1 MTKADVFRLTTPEML
16 IEARKLLI
24 GNGKTD
30 FVDHDHSIFVKGVWA
45 GMEILAQAIALS
57 SEIKTPE

>member
-16 IEARKLLI
+16 IEARNSLI
-24 GNGKTD
+24 GNGNSD
-30 FVDHDHSIFVKGVWA
+30 FIDHDHSLFVKGVWA

-57 SEIKTPE
+57 SENKSLE